1 MLLYKSPFGQT
12 GARSTVRRCSCRE
25 IFSTLED
32 ICECRGRED
41 QSFCRKQSGCRRGN
55 TEKENKIFELLRK
68 SHSLDCNCM
77 YPTEKENNLTYYIN
91 VH

>member
-55 TEKENKIFELLRK
+55 TEKENKIFELLKKVILSIAIVFIRQK
-68 SHSLDCNCM
+68 KK
-77 YPTEKENNLTYYIN
+77 TI
-91 VH
+91 

>member
-32 ICECRGRED
+32 ICECRGRAD

-55 TEKENKIFELLRK
+55 TEKENKTFEHFL
-68 SHSLDCNCM
+68 SIVPNCI
-77 YPTEKENNLTYYIN
+77 YPTEKENNLTYKRSLIIS
-91 VH
+91 